1 MTRTEKMRE
10 DFRRQLAD
18 QHDLR
23 TDVSWWEGFLLGVL
37 VFGGIVGIW
46 FLMYVFE
53 HRLGMS

>member
-10 DFRRQLAD
+10 DFRRELSA

-23 TDVSWWEGFLLGVL
+23 TDVSWLEGFMFGVL
-37 VFGGIVGIW
+37 IFGGIVGIG